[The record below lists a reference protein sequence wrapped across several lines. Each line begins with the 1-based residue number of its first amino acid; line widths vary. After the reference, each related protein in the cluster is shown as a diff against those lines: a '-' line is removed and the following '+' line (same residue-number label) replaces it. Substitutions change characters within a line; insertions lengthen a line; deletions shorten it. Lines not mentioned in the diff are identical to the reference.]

1 MSLGNV
7 SKLWRCSRDGKYLM
21 LNFFCFESV
30 QQAYWELKR
39 EMSNLQLVTEVQT
52 EVLRKLKTN
61 ITATKKGKSVFAVTD
76 LTKTNRRSKLYHF
89 KKKLAI
95 ISYQNLIN

>member
-1 MSLGNV
+1 MLVSMGVLQRWQVFNV
-7 SKLWRCSRDGKYLM
+7 EF
-21 LNFFCFESV
+21 FFCFESV

-61 ITATKKGKSVFAVTD
+61 ITATKKGKSVFAVAD
-76 LTKTNRRSKLYHF
+76 LIKTNCRSKLYHL